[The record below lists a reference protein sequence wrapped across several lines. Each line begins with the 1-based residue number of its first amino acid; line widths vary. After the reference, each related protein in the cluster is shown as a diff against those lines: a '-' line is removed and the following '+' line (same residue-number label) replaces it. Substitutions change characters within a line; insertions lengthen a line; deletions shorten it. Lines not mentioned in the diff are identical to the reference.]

1 MAVVDTFV
9 VPTPQLAPL
18 TRAATHPMSSAVP
31 AAARFQVL
39 VLRSFELRADNQVV
53 AVPQNVQRVLAFLA
67 VRGRPQLRTTVASTL
82 WMDTTED
89 RASANLRTAL
99 WKVRQQLGDLV
110 RASGAQLEIAAGVDI
125 DLASAVA
132 QAKRLIGPGTTLDE
146 RDTDPELL
154 GGDLLP
160 EWDEDWILFERERI
174 RQLRIHALEALCRR
188 LSAEGRHGEAIDAGQ
203 AAVAAEPLRE
213 SSHGALISAHLAEG
227 NVCEARRQYRVCCE
241 LFSEDL
247 QLEPSAELRSLVFVD
262 D

>member
-1 MAVVDTFV
+1 MSTAA
-9 VPTPQLAPL
+9 PTP
-18 TRAATHPMSSAVP
+18 
-31 AAARFQVL
+31 ARFQVL
-39 VLRSFELRADNQVV
+39 VLRSFELRADGRVV
-53 AVPQNVQRVLAFLA
+53 AVSQNAQRVLAFLA

-82 WMDTTED
+82 WMDTPND

-110 RASGAQLEIAAGVDI
+110 RTSSAQLEIAPGVDV
-125 DLASAVA
+125 DLAAAVA
-132 QAKRLIGPGTTLDE
+132 QAKRLIGPGATLDE

-154 GGDLLP
+154 SGDLLP
-160 EWDEDWILFERERI
+160 EWDEDWILFERERM

-188 LSAEGRHGEAIDAGQ
+188 LSAAGRHAEAIDAGQ

-241 LFSEDL
+241 LLSEDL
-247 QLEPSAELRSLVFVD
+247 QLEPSIELRALASVD